1 MKFNL
6 DFEKIKYIKI
16 TYSEAN
22 GTLHCAKAAVKNIS
36 AREIYAC
43 TKTETPLFIKTPQ
56 EISLGI
62 ICDNGLY
69 KASTT
74 LKFIQ
79 NQEPYVFFTMKYPD
93 DFDYQQNREFFRVRM
108 EGNVLVRFS
117 ENVIPC
123 KIYDISANGIRV
135 ALDNDIQFPDNVT
148 LDILFS
154 QKSVKTAAKYIRTDI
169 EDDILKAAFN
179 FVNLSDSGRDI
190 ISQKCIQKQLEDKR
204 KQLE

>member
-6 DFEKIKYIKI
+6 NSEKIKYIKI
-16 TYSEAN
+16 TYSDAN
-22 GTLHCAKAAVKNIS
+22 GTSHCAKAAVKSIS

-43 TKTETPLFIKTPQ
+43 TKVEVPLCIKTPQ

-62 ICDNGLY
+62 ICDDGLY
-69 KASTT
+69 NASTT

-79 NQEPYVFFTMKYPD
+79 NQEPYVFFTMNYPD
-93 DFDYQQNREFFRVRM
+93 DFVYQQNREFFRVRM
-108 EGNVLVRFS
+108 EGKVLVRFH

-135 ALDNDIQFPDNVT
+135 VPEKDIKFPDDVT
-148 LDILFS
+148 LEILFAP
-154 QKSVKTAAKYIRTDI
+154 KSVKTAAKYIRTDV
-169 EDDILKAAFN
+169 EDDIFKAAFS

-204 KQLE
+204 KQYE